1 MIFIQPKRALARP
14 SRRGAWPQRAAAT
27 LLPLA
32 FAFGPAPA
40 VARGLSPT
48 PQASVR
54 GLRPPTAT
62 RYNFPP
68 PSRGDRFARGGLDW
82 ARGEKGW
89 RRWGSLIRSVAQR
102 EGVDPYV
109 LGAYVWVES
118 AFDPHQDYAA
128 GGMRAIGLG
137 SVQAQDHRRYSVGQ
151 LMNPE
156 LNLSLTAREFKAC
169 WRPQDMAGTVM
180 DVWYPSWRRRL
191 AQGRGIP
198 VVGHPSV
205 YVQAIANRYHALRR
219 LDASRHE
226 AARLES
232 TRQEAAR

>member
-1 MIFIQPKRALARP
+1 MITPSPKRALARP
-14 SRRGAWPQRAAAT
+14 PRRGAHWSSRAFAS

-32 FAFGPAPA
+32 FAFSPAPA
-40 VARGLSPT
+40 AARATGPSPE
-48 PQASVR
+48 ASVR
-54 GLRPPTAT
+54 GLRPAQP

-82 ARGEKGW
+82 ALGRRGW
-89 RRWGSLIRSVAQR
+89 ARWGALIHRVAQR

-128 GGMRAIGLG
+128 GGMRALGLG
-137 SVQAQDHRRYSVGQ
+137 SVQAQDHRRFSVAQ
-151 LMNPE
+151 LLQPE
-156 LNLSLTAREFKAC
+156 FNLTLTAREFKAC
-169 WRPQDMAGTVM
+169 WKPADMAGTVM
-180 DVWYPSWRRRL
+180 DVWYPAWRRRL

-205 YVQAIANRYHALRR
+205 YVQAIANRYHALRQM
-219 LDASRHE
+219 DGG
-226 AARLES
+226 
-232 TRQEAAR
+232 